1 MQKMTGRLFLKG
13 RLIILMVLLMPAIFA
28 FGQEKTPIDFSASS
42 MQFHREIGEDARR
55 LIGNVHFSHEG
66 TNMYCD
72 SAYLFT
78 RQNRLE
84 AFSKIYIIVND
95 TVKIYGDRLN
105 YDGNTRIAELTG
117 NVRLTD
123 PQLTLT
129 TRHLVYDLA
138 GNTANYTGGGKIVD
152 KDNTLTSRWGFY
164 YVSQKQFFFKDN
176 VKLVNP
182 EYVMDSDTLRYNT
195 LTEVAYF
202 FGPTTIVSEENTI
215 FCRNGWY
222 DTRKDV
228 SRFSK
233 DAYLQG
239 KEQSITGDSLF
250 YDRNRGYGRAD
261 RNVVI
266 RDTVQNSII
275 TGHFA
280 EHFEREGISVVTK
293 EAVLT
298 VISEGDSLFL
308 HSDTLRAVYLDD
320 SEEKFVFA
328 YHKAKFFRQDLQ
340 GLSDSIVYNFSD
352 STIYLY
358 HNPIIWSD
366 VHQLTAKRMEVQT
379 SENEILAAHL
389 FDAAFI
395 VSQEEDV
402 GFNQVKG
409 RNITGHF
416 IENELRRIDVHGNGE
431 TIYYVKEDDGSLVGI
446 NKALSSDIVI
456 YIEDQQVVGI
466 RFLKDSDANL
476 YPVDELPQEE
486 RQLRNFQWLD
496 TIRPR
501 SKADIFI
508 RD

>member
-1 MQKMTGRLFLKG
+1 MPYRIG
-13 RLIILMVLLMPAIFA
+13 VLLKVFLMLPVFLVATTGFA
-28 FGQEKTPIDFSASS
+28 QQRTPIDFSASS

-55 LIGNVHFSHEG
+55 LIDNVHFSHEG

-84 AFSKIYIIVND
+84 AFSNIHIVVND
-95 TVKIYGDRLN
+95 TVNIYGDHLK

-117 NVRLTD
+117 NVRMTD

-129 TRHLVYDLA
+129 TRHLVYDLRR
-138 GNTANYTGGGKIVD
+138 NTANYVGGGKIVD
-152 KDNTLTSRWGFY
+152 RENTLTSRWGFY
-164 YVSQKQFFFKDN
+164 YVNQKQFFFKDD
-176 VKLVNP
+176 VLLVNP
-182 EYVMDSDTLRYNT
+182 EYTMTSDTLRYNT

-222 DTRKDV
+222 DTRNDI
-228 SRFSK
+228 SRFSR
-233 DAYLQG
+233 DAFLQN

-261 RNVVI
+261 RNIVI

-280 EHFEREGISVVTK
+280 EHFEKEGLSIVTK
-293 EAVLT
+293 QALLT

-308 HSDTLRAVYLDD
+308 HADTLRSVYIEDTED
-320 SEEKFVFA
+320 QFVFA
-328 YHKAKFFRQDLQ
+328 YHKAKFFRNDLQ
-340 GLSDSIVYNFSD
+340 GVSDSIVYHFSD

-366 VHQLTAKRMEVQT
+366 VHQLTARRIEVQI
-379 SENEILAAHL
+379 SEDEIIAAHL

-395 VSQEEDV
+395 ISQEEDV

-416 IENELRRIDVHGNGE
+416 IDNELRRIDVHGNGE
-431 TIYYVKEDDGSLVGI
+431 TIYYVKEDDGSLIGI
-446 NKALSSDIVI
+446 NKALSSGIVI
-456 YIEDQQVVGI
+456 YVEDRQVVGI
-466 RFLKDSDANL
+466 RFLENPDANL
-476 YPVDELPQEE
+476 FPVDELPAEE
-486 RQLRNFQWLD
+486 RKLRNFQWLESK
-496 TIRPR
+496 RPR
-501 SKADIFI
+501 SKADIFL

>member
-1 MQKMTGRLFLKG
+1 MLKRFNFSGFLLLFL
-13 RLIILMVLLMPAIFA
+13 LLLNLSPGAI
-28 FGQEKTPIDFSASS
+28 GQAKTPIDFSANS
-42 MQFHREIGEDARR
+42 MRFAREIDEDARR
-55 LIGNVHFSHEG
+55 LIGNVHFKHEG
-66 TNMYCD
+66 TDMYCD

-78 RQNRLE
+78 RQNRLT
-84 AFSKIYIIVND
+84 AFRNIFIQVND
-95 TVKIYGDRLN
+95 TVSIYGDRLE
-105 YDGNTRIAELTG
+105 YDGNTRMAELTG
-117 NVRLTD
+117 NVLMIDPQMRLT
-123 PQLTLT
+123 TN
-129 TRHLVYDLA
+129 HLVYDL
-138 GNTANYTGGGKIVD
+138 GKNTANYVGGGKIVGT
-152 KDNTLTSRWGFY
+152 DNTLTSRWGFY
-164 YVSQKQFFFKDN
+164 YVNEKQFFFKDN

-202 FGPTTIVSEENTI
+202 FGPTTIVSDENTI

-222 DTRKDV
+222 DTRRDI

-233 DAYLQG
+233 DAFLQS

-280 EHFEREGISVVTK
+280 EHWEREGLSVVTK
-293 EAVLT
+293 EALLT
-298 VISEGDSLFL
+298 VISEGDSLFM
-308 HSDTLRAVYLDD
+308 HADTLRSLYLED
-320 SEEKFVFA
+320 SEEQFVFA
-328 YHKAKFFRQDLQ
+328 YHKAKFFRQDMQ

-366 VHQLTAKRMEVQT
+366 VHQLTARRMEIQT
-379 SENEILAAHL
+379 SEEAIIAAHL

-395 VSQEEDV
+395 ISQEEDI

-416 IENELRRIDVHGNGE
+416 VDNDLRRIDVFGNGE
-431 TIYYVKEDDGSLVGI
+431 TIYFVKEDDGSLIGI
-446 NKALSSDIVI
+446 NKALSSDLVI
-456 YIEDQQVVGI
+456 YVEDRQVVGI
-466 RFLKDSDANL
+466 RFFKDVDANL
-476 YPVDELPQEE
+476 YPVEELPEEE
-486 RQLRNFQWLD
+486 RRLRNFEWLD
-496 TIRPR
+496 FKRPK

>member
-1 MQKMTGRLFLKG
+1 MLKRFNFFGFL
-13 RLIILMVLLMPAIFA
+13 LLLVILVTNLPQAN
-28 FGQEKTPIDFSASS
+28 GQAKTPIDFSASS
-42 MQFHREIGEDARR
+42 MRFAKDIDEDARR
-55 LIGNVHFSHEG
+55 LIDNVHFRHEG
-66 TNMYCD
+66 TDMYCD

-78 RQNRLE
+78 RQNRLT
-84 AFSKIYIIVND
+84 AFRNIFIQVND
-95 TVKIYGDRLN
+95 TVSIFGDRLE
-105 YDGNTRIAELTG
+105 YDGNTRVAELTG
-117 NVRLTD
+117 NVLMIDPQMRLT
-123 PQLTLT
+123 TN
-129 TRHLVYDLA
+129 HLVYDLDR
-138 GNTANYTGGGKIVD
+138 NTANYVGGGRIVD
-152 KDNTLTSRWGFY
+152 TDNTLTSRWGFY
-164 YVSQKQFFFKDN
+164 YVNDKQFFFKDH

-202 FGPTTIVSEENTI
+202 FGPTTIVSDENTI

-222 DTRKDV
+222 DTRRDI

-233 DAYLQG
+233 DAFLQS

-250 YDRNRGYGRAD
+250 YDRNLGYGRAD

-280 EHFEREGISVVTK
+280 EHWEREGLSVVTK
-293 EAVLT
+293 EALLT
-298 VISEGDSLFL
+298 VISEGDSLFM
-308 HSDTLRAVYLDD
+308 HADTLRALYVQD
-320 SEEKFVFA
+320 SEEQFVFA
-328 YHKAKFFRQDLQ
+328 YHKAKFFRQDMQ

-366 VHQLTAKRMEVQT
+366 VHQLTARRMEIQT
-379 SENEILAAHL
+379 AEEEIIAAHL

-395 VSQEEDV
+395 ISQEEDI

-416 IENELRRIDVHGNGE
+416 IDNDLRRIDVFGNGE
-431 TIYYVKEDDGSLVGI
+431 TIYFVKEDDGSMVGI
-446 NKALSSDIVI
+446 NKALSSDLVI
-456 YIEDQQVVGI
+456 YVEDRQVVGI
-466 RFLKDSDANL
+466 RFFKDVDANL
-476 YPVDELPQEE
+476 YPVDELPEEE
-486 RQLRNFQWLD
+486 RRLRNFEWLD
-496 TIRPR
+496 FKRPK
-501 SKADIFI
+501 SKADVFI

>member
-1 MQKMTGRLFLKG
+1 MIFLAF
-13 RLIILMVLLMPAIFA
+13 LLVLSGLPV
-28 FGQEKTPIDFSASS
+28 FGQGKTPIDFSASS
-42 MQFHREIGEDARR
+42 MQFDKRIGEDARR

-72 SAYLFT
+72 SAYLFS
-78 RQNRLE
+78 RQNRLQ
-84 AFSKIYIIVND
+84 AYRNIFIQVND
-95 TVKIYGDRLN
+95 TVSIFGDRLD

-117 NVRLTD
+117 NVKMID
-123 PQLTLT
+123 PQMTLT
-129 TRHLVYDLA
+129 TGHLIYDL
-138 GNTANYTGGGKIVD
+138 GKNTANYAGGGKIVN
-152 KDNTLTSRWGFY
+152 KDNTLTSRWGY
-164 YVSQKQFFFKDN
+164 YFVDQKQFFFKDL

-222 DTRKDV
+222 DTRNDV

-233 DAYLQG
+233 DAFLNN

-250 YDRNRGYGRAD
+250 YDRKRGYGRAD
-261 RNVVI
+261 RNIVI

-293 EAVLT
+293 EALLT
-298 VISEGDSLFL
+298 VISEGDSLFM
-308 HSDTLRAVYLDD
+308 HADTLRAVYLED
-320 SEEKFVFA
+320 SEEQFVFA
-328 YHKAKFFRQDLQ
+328 YHQARFFRHDLQ
-340 GLSDSIVYNFSD
+340 GLSDSVVYNFSD

-358 HNPIIWSD
+358 YNPIIWSD
-366 VHQLTAKRMEVQT
+366 VHQLTAERMEIQT

-395 VSQEEDV
+395 ISEEADL

-409 RNITGHF
+409 KNITGHF
-416 IENELRRIDVHGNGE
+416 LENELRRIDVFGNGE
-431 TIYYVKEDDGSLVGI
+431 TIYYVKEEDGTLVGI
-446 NKALSSDIVI
+446 NKAISSNIII
-456 YIEDQQVVGI
+456 YIEDRQVTGI
-466 RFLKDSDANL
+466 RFLENPEANL
-476 YPVDELPQEE
+476 YPLEELPEAD
-486 RQLRNFQWLD
+486 RRLRNFRWYQEK
-496 TIRPR
+496 RPQ
-501 SKADIFI
+501 KKEDIFI
-508 RD
+508 RE

>member
-1 MQKMTGRLFLKG
+1 MLKRINFSCWLLFF
-13 RLIILMVLLMPAIFA
+13 LLLLTLSPQT
-28 FGQEKTPIDFSASS
+28 FGQKKTPIDFSANS
-42 MQFHREIGEDARR
+42 MRFAREIDEDARR
-55 LIGNVHFSHEG
+55 LIDNVHFRHEG
-66 TNMYCD
+66 TDMYCD

-78 RQNRLE
+78 RQNRLT
-84 AFSKIYIIVND
+84 AFRNIFIQVND
-95 TVKIYGDRLN
+95 TVSIFGDLLE

-117 NVRLTD
+117 NVLMIDPQMRLT
-123 PQLTLT
+123 TN
-129 TRHLVYDLA
+129 HLVYDLDN
-138 GNTANYTGGGKIVD
+138 NTANYVGGGKIVD
-152 KDNTLTSRWGFY
+152 TDNTLTSRWGFY
-164 YVSQKQFFFKDN
+164 YVNEKQFFFKDN

-202 FGPTTIVSEENTI
+202 FGPTTIVSDENTI

-222 DTRKDV
+222 DTRRDI

-250 YDRNRGYGRAD
+250 YDRNIGYGRAD
-261 RNVVI
+261 RNVQI

-280 EHFEREGISVVTK
+280 EHWEREGLSVVTK
-293 EAVLT
+293 EALLT
-298 VISEGDSLFL
+298 VISEGDSLFM
-308 HSDTLRAVYLDD
+308 HADTLRALYLAD
-320 SEEKFVFA
+320 SEEQFVFA
-328 YHKAKFFRQDLQ
+328 YHKAKFFRQDMQ

-366 VHQLTAKRMEVQT
+366 VHQLTARRMEIQT
-379 SENEILAAHL
+379 SEEELIAAHL

-395 VSQEEDV
+395 ISQEEDI

-416 IENELRRIDVHGNGE
+416 IDNDLRRIDVFGNGE

-446 NKALSSDIVI
+446 NKALSSDLVI
-456 YIEDQQVVGI
+456 YVEERQVVGI
-466 RFLKDSDANL
+466 RFLKDADANL
-476 YPVDELPQEE
+476 YPVDELPEEE
-486 RQLRNFQWLD
+486 RRLRNFEWLD
-496 TIRPR
+496 SRRPK